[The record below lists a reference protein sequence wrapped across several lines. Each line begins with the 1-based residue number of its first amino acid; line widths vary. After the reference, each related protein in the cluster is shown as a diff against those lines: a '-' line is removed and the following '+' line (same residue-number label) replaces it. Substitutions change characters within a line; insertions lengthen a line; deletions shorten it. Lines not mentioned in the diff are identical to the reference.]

1 MSVKAMSVVWES
13 DLTRAEKM
21 ILLAYAD
28 HADDEGG
35 SVFPA
40 VNRIAWKT
48 GYSRRQVQRVTQG
61 LVAYGYMSEVG
72 KSRFGTIV
80 YHINLDHLPALP
92 PYVGGDSSTKI
103 GGDILT
109 PRDKT
114 TQGGVTKRHGGGDI
128 LTRGGDIAMSPDP
141 SLDPSVNHHNESSI
155 AKRQQKLRGQVPDE
169 YKDIVRS

>member
-109 PRDKT
+109 
-114 TQGGVTKRHGGGDI
+114 
-128 LTRGGDIAMSPDP
+128 RGGDIAMSPDP